1 MRVTFRSI
9 GIALGAGISAIALA
23 VTPAVPTPAHF
34 LTAATSVLYMRG
46 TGVGGFLSDQD
57 FSNYARR
64 VVDSTPAEPAAP
76 YDMDKVDYP
85 AGFFPFS
92 NGGITDPT
100 YGSSVAT
107 GVRNLASAVA
117 DTDPDHSYP
126 GDAVIIYGYSQ
137 SAVVASL
144 YKKAHLESTPRPVTY
159 LLVSN
164 PARPNGG
171 ILERFR
177 GLTIPILDITTTGAT
192 PTGGA
197 DTYDIAREYDGWA
210 DFPVYPLNI
219 LATANAI
226 AGIVYL
232 HGTYES
238 QITPETDLTT
248 TGSDI
253 RQYRNTTYYTI
264 GTDRLPILL
273 PLRDIGVPDPI
284 LAMLDAPLRVI
295 IEQGYNRGLNP
306 GVPVPAQFF
315 RIPDLIADAV
325 NLISAIPVGIDDG
338 IADAI
343 TPGNY
348 NSFRPLGTTHAG
360 MYGVGGR
367 TPNTPDAATAPQS
380 PAAQAPAPVS
390 GAAAAPATRA
400 KHAASAK
407 PAAPVKSAKPA
418 VPAKPRVTS
427 AAAAGSV
434 TKVAHTRKN
443 VGHGAE

>member
-1 MRVTFRSI
+1 MGVTFRSM
-9 GIALGAGISAIALA
+9 GIALGAGIGAVALA

-34 LTAATSVLYMRG
+34 LAAATSVLYMHG
-46 TGVGGFLSDQD
+46 TDIGGFLPDED
-57 FSNYARR
+57 FANYARR
-64 VVDSTPAEPAAP
+64 VVDSTPAEPAAS
-76 YDMDKVDYP
+76 YDMYKVDYP
-85 AGFFPFS
+85 ASFFPFS
-92 NGGITDPT
+92 GITDPT

-107 GVRNLASAVA
+107 GVRHLESAVA
-117 DTDPDHSYP
+117 DTDPDHDYP

-137 SAVVASL
+137 SAVVASQ

-177 GLTIPILDITTTGAT
+177 GITIPILDITTSGAT
-192 PTGGA
+192 PTSGA
-197 DTYDIAREYDGWA
+197 DTYDIARQYDGWA
-210 DFPVYPLNI
+210 DFPVYPTNI

-248 TGSDI
+248 TDSDI
-253 RQYRNTTYYTI
+253 RQYGSTTYYTI

-284 LAMLDAPLRVI
+284 LAVLDAPLRVI
-295 IEQGYNRGLNP
+295 IEQGYDRALSP
-306 GVPVPAQFF
+306 GVPTPAQFF
-315 RIPDLIADAV
+315 RIPDLIGDAV
-325 NLISAIPVGIDDG
+325 NLVSAIPVGIDDG
-338 IADAI
+338 IASAI

-367 TPNTPDAATAPQS
+367 TANTPDAATAPQS
-380 PAAQAPAPVS
+380 LAAQGP
-390 GAAAAPATRA
+390 
-400 KHAASAK
+400 AASAK
-407 PAAPVKSAKPA
+407 PARPARPARPAASAKPAEPVKSAKPA
-418 VPAKPRVTS
+418 KAAKPHPTS
-427 AAAAGSV
+427 ATA
-434 TKVAHTRKN
+434 RN
-443 VGHGAE
+443 RLGARPSG